1 MVSIPFDSYSSGA
14 DNIPTTGVFTLSQC
28 RGLFWVRYVI
38 VRLCSWWRLCQ
49 ACFAAH
55 SPKDATSSDLNEQQT
70 LDYYDSVGRSL
81 RCWNRWNGTTKTE
94 TAAEEEQMKC
104 TSFMHAVCREV
115 SSIGSLAPSIRWAPR
130 LVTSRDTQCNGH
142 FSRPRFAAFKMYP
155 LLQRI
160 SNVLKRYCHDCLVSG
175 DSSDVHFSQLKTRL
189 VMSFNL
195 SESPWRKPMFQKGR
209 KGAYFYLE
217 TAKVVD
223 GDRKHIPMSSETRLS
238 PWFLFW
244 DLRPAEAWS
253 EGKPVDLRNW
263 KRSFSAS
270 LKAPWSLKQLLTVSV
285 LVHELPIFF
294 PLCHVWNLRFG
305 YQLFGCA
312 VSDGSQT
319 GFCWGWNLAT
329 LLLCCKFNVFTH
341 NQSNHYYCVYSSIY
355 LQ

>member
-1 MVSIPFDSYSSGA
+1 MAVDAEEVGISLYNLETWSEYALYYWVRDCFRVDSGTCSVAWNKGKAAKILTCLDDCVCARFQFSFDLVSNLVNESGDAYRWCSRSGPYRLLIVDMVSIPFDSYSSGA

-130 LVTSRDTQCNGH
+130 LVTSRDTQCNGY

-155 LLQRI
+155 LQRI
-160 SNVLKRYCHDCLVSG
+160 FKCSRGTVLTAWFQEIQAACTSHS
-175 DSSDVHFSQLKTRL
+175 
-189 VMSFNL
+189 
-195 SESPWRKPMFQKGR
+195 WRRGR
-209 KGAYFYLE
+209 WWA
-217 TAKVVD
+217 
-223 GDRKHIPMSSETRLS
+223 P
-238 PWFLFW
+238 
-244 DLRPAEAWS
+244 
-253 EGKPVDLRNW
+253 
-263 KRSFSAS
+263 SA
-270 LKAPWSLKQLLTVSV
+270 
-285 LVHELPIFF
+285 
-294 PLCHVWNLRFG
+294 
-305 YQLFGCA
+305 
-312 VSDGSQT
+312 
-319 GFCWGWNLAT
+319 
-329 LLLCCKFNVFTH
+329 
-341 NQSNHYYCVYSSIY
+341 SIY
-355 LQ
+355 LNPLGGKPCFRRGEKGLIFTWKRRR

>member
-1 MVSIPFDSYSSGA
+1 MNESGDAYRWCSRSGPYRLLIVDMVSIPFDSYSSGA

-130 LVTSRDTQCNGH
+130 LVTSRDTQCNGY

-155 LLQRI
+155 LQRI
-160 SNVLKRYCHDCLVSG
+160 SNVQEVLPWLLGFRRFKRRALLTAEDEAG
-175 DSSDVHFSQLKTRL
+175 DELPVLQSIWIPL
-189 VMSFNL
+189 
-195 SESPWRKPMFQKGR
+195 
-209 KGAYFYLE
+209 AE
-217 TAKVVD
+217 TYV
-223 GDRKHIPMSSETRLS
+223 
-238 PWFLFW
+238 
-244 DLRPAEAWS
+244 S
-253 EGKPVDLRNW
+253 EGE
-263 KRSFSAS
+263 KRGLF
-270 LKAPWSLKQLLTVSV
+270 
-285 LVHELPIFF
+285 LPGNGEGSGWW
-294 PLCHVWNLRFG
+294 PEAH
-305 YQLFGCA
+305 
-312 VSDGSQT
+312 SDE
-319 GFCWGWNLAT
+319 
-329 LLLCCKFNVFTH
+329 
-341 NQSNHYYCVYSSIY
+341 
-355 LQ
+355 